1 MIKKQVQDRIE
12 VSTQEAGNRWA
23 STVLNTPEENIT
35 LGHTIRGIDST
46 NMKDR
51 ITNTKLNQNKSAAT
65 EQQDKMER

>member
-23 STVLNTPEENIT
+23 STVLNAPEENIT
-35 LGHTIRGIDST
+35 LGLTIRGIDST